1 MLSGSGSVRDEL
13 GAYTLRTDDI
23 RARCAAA
30 VARLPVG
37 GDVPVRVV
45 FERVK
50 RTRSQ
55 QQNAYY
61 WGVVLRS
68 AAQETGHHPDE
79 LHEYFKSRFLVA
91 ARLTVGDDTRDVP
104 ASTTRL
110 TTGQF
115 AEYVD
120 RVVLFL
126 AELGCIV
133 PPAGEYA

>member
-1 MLSGSGSVRDEL
+1 MSEL

-50 RTRSQ
+50 RTRSRLA
-55 QQNAYY
+55 NAYY

-68 AAQETGHHPDE
+68 ASQAFGYHPDE
-79 LHEYFKSRFLVA
+79 LHEYFKARFLVA
-91 ARLTVGDDTRDVP
+91 ARLTVGDDERDVP
-104 ASTTRL
+104 ASTARL
-110 TTGQF
+110 TVQQF
-115 AEYVD
+115 ADYTD
-120 RVVLFL
+120 RIILFL
-126 AELGCIV
+126 AEQGVIV
-133 PPAGEYA
+133 PPPGEYA